1 MKLSKF
7 GLGLWNLGS
16 SVKLEVSQ
24 ENKNQ
29 AEWPENT
36 KKKLMSSPGG

>member
-1 MKLSKF
+1 MKKLMKLSKF

-24 ENKNQ
+24 EK
-29 AEWPENT
+29 
-36 KKKLMSSPGG
+36 